1 MTAKKST
8 TNGAGIAAGVVGV
21 IAAAAGAYFLYGTKA
36 GKKTQKKIHSWA
48 LKAKGEVLEK
58 LEKAKTISE
67 GTYMAAVSDVM
78 KKYAKLKQDHG
89 PEVEAVTRELKSY
102 WNHLRKHLKNHE
114 TKSKP
119 KAKRSKPKAKTE
131 TKSA

>member
-1 MTAKKST
+1 MAKKSE
-8 TNGAGIAAGVVGV
+8 GKAGLAAGVVGV

-58 LEKAKTISE
+58 LEKAKTVSE
-67 GTYMAAVSDVM
+67 STYMAAVSDVM
-78 KKYAKLKQDHG
+78 KKYSKLKAEHG

-102 WNHLRKHLKNHE
+102 WNHLKKHLNE
-114 TKSKP
+114 TKP
-119 KAKRSKPKAKTE
+119 KAKAKKPKAKTAE
-131 TKSA
+131 TK